1 MKRRFILSIMLIA
14 TALIARAQMSPEN
27 YDVMHSDSCWYF
39 TFDYDTPKMPK
50 DEGLLVVTHICT
62 PDTCISSATRHL
74 QGKRYAKR
82 YVKRYGTRPEL
93 HSEGSHR
100 CTLTMPEECISDT
113 VYAVTYCEYNN
124 GETTEFLCD
133 TVTMCMPQC
142 PPMSCHRAKP
152 AQSYADH
159 LATEHPHVHSMRHYA
174 PLTQGN
180 AGNMNITPS
189 VVRYT
194 TNSSK
199 LNPEY
204 LENAKNIDELMGIID
219 EVLADSTTTLQAIQ
233 IVGYTSPEGK
243 EQAKLG
249 EARAIA
255 MRDHIRKHHN
265 LPDSIFETANGGSNW
280 NLMYAHIRK
289 MDTESGDSLVAA
301 LKREA
306 NPVKREAMLK
316 AYKGGSLYSK
326 LSEETFPQ
334 QRMACC
340 TGVFYSNRP
349 DSVATALNTIIDELI
364 NNPNPD
370 YGKLLAELKQ
380 YRNDPRV
387 LNLQGVID
395 YRRHHRHAAEKAFA
409 KAAAMG
415 DEQAAVNLLIVE
427 NNRNRE

>member
-1 MKRRFILSIMLIA
+1 MKRILLLSALLVA
-14 TALIARAQMSPEN
+14 TLLDAKAQMSPEN

-82 YVKRYGTRPEL
+82 YVKRYGMQPEL
-93 HSEGSHR
+93 HGEGSHR
-100 CTLTMPEECISDT
+100 CTLAMPEECVSDT

-133 TVTMCMPQC
+133 TVTVCMPQC
-142 PPMSCHRAKP
+142 PPMSCHRVAP
-152 AQSYADH
+152 VQSYADH
-159 LATEHPHVHSMRHYA
+159 LAADHPHVHSMRHYA
-174 PLTQGN
+174 PLTAGN
-180 AGNMNITPS
+180 AGSMNTTPS

-204 LENAKNIDELMGIID
+204 LQNAQNIDELMGIID
-219 EVLADSTTTLQAIQ
+219 EVLADSTTRLEAVQ

-243 EQAKLG
+243 NRTKLG
-249 EARAIA
+249 EERAIA
-255 MRDHIRKHHN
+255 MRDHIRRHHQ

-280 NLMYAHIRK
+280 NIIYADIRRA
-289 MDTESGDSLVAA
+289 DTESGDSLVNA
-301 LKREA
+301 LKRET
-306 NPVKREAMLK
+306 NPARREAALK

-326 LSEETFPQ
+326 LSKETFPQ
-334 QRMACC
+334 LRMACC
-340 TGVFYSNRP
+340 TGAYYSNRP
-349 DSVATALNTIIDELI
+349 DSVATTLNAIIDELI

-370 YGKLLAELKQ
+370 YGKLIAELKQ
-380 YRNDPRV
+380 YRDDPRV

-395 YRRHHRHAAEKAFA
+395 YRRHHRHAAERAFA

-415 DEQAAVNLLIVE
+415 DEQAAVNLQIVE
-427 NNRNRE
+427 NNRNR